1 MHASNLNT
9 PLIAIHS
16 KIQTSVAHGTPASD
30 CSQTHGPTSRLTPAA
45 RLATMISRRELLYRS
60 GGGFGALALAAL
72 LADESSA
79 AAEKNAGDP
88 DDPLAAKRPHFPAS
102 AKRVIFLF
110 MPGGPSQVDTF
121 DPKPRLTQDDGKP
134 APKLYRGQQRNL
146 LASPWKFNRYGESG
160 IDVSELFPQTAKYV
174 DNLCVIRSMVTDDPN
189 HPGGCLLMHTGERV
203 SSRPSLG
210 AWVTYGLGTENRNL
224 PGFMAIGPGP
234 IIEGAR
240 QYGASFL
247 PATYQGTFVSNL
259 EQPLKNLKATVG
271 LDQQRRELDALARLN
286 ELHRAGRIEDS
297 RLSARIDSFELAYRM
312 QTAAP
317 QAFDL
322 SGETAETGRLYGL
335 DQPATET
342 FGKQCLLA
350 RRLVERG
357 VRFVQLYHTTGGFQ
371 PWDQHS
377 DLKKGHEKNALA
389 TDRPIAGLLHDL
401 KQRGLLEDTLVIW
414 GGEFGRTPAR
424 EGTADGRDH
433 HPFGFTMWLAGGG
446 VKGGMTYG
454 ATDEFG
460 WDAIEKP
467 VHVHDLHATI
477 LHALGLDHEQLTYRF
492 AGRDFRLTDVY
503 GNVVDEILA

>member
-1 MHASNLNT
+1 MLEAPNH
-9 PLIAIHS
+9 PL
-16 KIQTSVAHGTPASD
+16 TRSD
-30 CSQTHGPTSRLTPAA
+30 SRLSNAP
-45 RLATMISRRELLYRS
+45 LSRRELLCRS
-60 GGGFGALALAAL
+60 GAGFGALALSAL
-72 LADESSA
+72 LAEEA
-79 AAEKNAGDP
+79 ATP
-88 DDPLAAKRPHFPAS
+88 AAVRAADAADSLSLKRPHFAAT

-121 DPKPRLTQDDGKP
+121 DPKPRLQADDGKP
-134 APKLYRGQQRNL
+134 APQLYLGQQRTL
-146 LASPWKFNRYGESG
+146 LASPWKFQRYGAAG
-160 IDVSELFPQTAKYV
+160 LDVSELFPHTAQCV

-210 AWVTYGLGTENRNL
+210 SWITYGLGTENRDL
-224 PGFMAIGPGP
+224 PGFVAIGPGP

-247 PATYQGTFVSNL
+247 PAAYQGTFVSDPDR
-259 EQPLKNLKATVG
+259 PLKNLTGPVSR
-271 LDQQRRELDALARLN
+271 DRQRRELDALARLS
-286 ELHRAGRIEDS
+286 ELHRASRADDG

-312 QTAAP
+312 QAAAP
-317 QAFDL
+317 EAFSL
-322 SGETAETGRLYGL
+322 AGETAETARLYGV
-335 DQPATET
+335 DQPATDI

-377 DLKKGHEKNALA
+377 DLKGGHEKNALA
-389 TDRPIAGLLHDL
+389 TDLPIAGLLRDL
-401 KQRGLLEDTLVIW
+401 KQRGLLDETLVIW

-424 EGTADGRDH
+424 EGTANGRDH

-446 VKGGMTYG
+446 VKGGMAYG

-460 WDAIEKP
+460 WDAVENR

-477 LHALGLDHEQLTYRF
+477 LHLLGLDHERLTYRF
-492 AGRDFRLTDVY
+492 AGRNFRLTDVY
-503 GNVVDEILA
+503 GNVVHDILA